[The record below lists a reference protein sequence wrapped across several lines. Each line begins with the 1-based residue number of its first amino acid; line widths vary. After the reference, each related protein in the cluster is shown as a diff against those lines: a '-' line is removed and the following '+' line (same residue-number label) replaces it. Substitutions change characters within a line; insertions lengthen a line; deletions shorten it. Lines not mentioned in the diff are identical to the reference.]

1 MSKRYNNLI
10 GIHNEICNELKHKG
24 FYINHKLSPKRYIL
38 TQNNKDIYISKTLK
52 DIDIYIDKMLK
63 KDL

>member
-38 TQNNKDIYISKTLK
+38 TQNNKDIDTVVK
-52 DIDIYIDKMLK
+52 
-63 KDL
+63 